1 MPDATGP
8 ANLVAMT
15 TMTDHAFD
23 ADTAVEPSGDGRYAA
38 RLTDRWTALGGT
50 PNGGYMLAV
59 TLRALAAEMPLP
71 DPLVVSAYFL
81 RPGAVGA
88 AEVRTEVIRSGR
100 RTATGQSTL
109 HQDGREIVRLVATFG
124 DLRDSSGRTA
134 EFGTPPELPPPD
146 HAHDL
151 LPEGSL
157 PGVSITEQVEY
168 RAAEPPGWAR
178 GEPAGDPRQEFWM
191 RFRDGREPDPLALA
205 ALVDAAAPAVLD
217 LGVARLGDA
226 RAHRA
231 RPPPPRTRLAR
242 LPLHHQARDR
252 RLPRGGLRDLGLG
265 GPPRRP
271 VAPIRAASGLG
282 AEAIPAACGIAA

>member
-1 MPDATGP
+1 
-8 ANLVAMT
+8 MT

-23 ADTAVEPSGDGRYAA
+23 ADTAVEPAGDGRYAA

-88 AEVRTEVIRSGR
+88 AEVRTEVVRSGR

-124 DLRDSSGRTA
+124 DLQDSSGRTA

-151 LPEGSL
+151 LLKGSL

-168 RAAEPPGWAR
+168 RTAEPPGWAR

-191 RFRDGREPDPLALA
+191 RFARRPRARPAGARRAGRRRRPRGARSR
-205 ALVDAAAPAVLD
+205 
-217 LGVARLGDA
+217 GARLGHA

-231 RPPPPRTRLAR
+231 RPPPPRTGLAR

-265 GPPRRP
+265 GPPRSP